1 MARVSLTQGEYDKIR
16 AEYERMKRV
25 DRPEIIQAI
34 SDARD
39 HGDLSENAEYSA
51 AKEKQVFIEAKI
63 SRYEEILA
71 TARVVQAS
79 SSPNAKIHVGS
90 QITLRDLDD
99 DEEEEYLL
107 TSAVDLGIHDVETIS
122 TASPVG
128 KALIG
133 KTVGDKIEIPIPNGK
148 IAYEIIGHKG

>member
-1 MARVSLTQGEYDKIR
+1 MGRISLTQGEYDKIK

-51 AKEKQVFIEAKI
+51 AKEKQIFVEARI
-63 SRYEEILA
+63 SRYEGILGS
-71 TARVVQAS
+71 ARVVQKS
-79 SSPNAKIHVGS
+79 TSPNSNIHVGS
-90 QITLRDLDD
+90 QVTLRDLDD
-99 DEEEEYLL
+99 NEEEEYLL

-133 KTVGDKIEIPIPNGK
+133 KSVGDKIEIPIPNGK
-148 IAYEIIGHKG
+148 IEYEIIGHKG